1 MMSKSAVKLNLQLSS
16 SLRDPWITV
25 LLVLEMLVASV
36 TVSNGGGSSQ
46 MMLPPTERETL
57 IERRFCHDDLN

>member
-1 MMSKSAVKLNLQLSS
+1 MMLKFVVKLKLQLSS

-25 LLVLEMLVASV
+25 LLVLEMLDESV

-46 MMLPPTERETL
+46 VILPPSERQTL

>member
-1 MMSKSAVKLNLQLSS
+1 MMLKFAVKLKLQLSS

-25 LLVLEMLVASV
+25 LFVLELLDESV